1 MYSILYWCF
10 FLFRVRG
17 SYLVLHYI
25 LYSGNCMRIR
35 RYSNSLLINFFQIGY
50 YYTMKQV
57 FRKSH
62 LDDKIKITV
71 TTVTLYVYMGKTRV
85 GWLKINNIYR
95 QRCSVMTQE
104 CWVRHTMKA
113 NAEITFPRKGDEVTC
128 HRVVPGMDWN
138 TWSSRQC
145 LTCCSGHA
153 RACYHAIHPLQSCCH
168 ADLACSTAT
177 HSYFHCEAR
186 VHNWYDSR
194 SSSVMARK
202 VTSTFC
208 SRKMLYHLVGLSG
221 WVWRQSLLTS
231 L

>member
-35 RYSNSLLINFFQIGY
+35 RYSTSLLINFFQIGY

-85 GWLKINNIYR
+85 GWLKINHIYR

-153 RACYHAIHPLQSCCH
+153 RATTPYTL
-168 ADLACSTAT
+168 CSHVA
-177 HSYFHCEAR
+177 
-186 VHNWYDSR
+186 
-194 SSSVMARK
+194 M
-202 VTSTFC
+202 
-208 SRKMLYHLVGLSG
+208 
-221 WVWRQSLLTS
+221 LTS
-231 L
+231 LAVLQHIHTFIVKQEFTTGMIHDQAQ